1 LLILTEKRR
10 VINVFYQSTEKWTSD
25 ALLFERF
32 PEDFMFQLIKEEADS
47 LRFQTGFFKIPN
59 WNLKGGVTVR
69 GNQTRSWTTSKVFA
83 LWE

>member
-47 LRFQTGFFKIPN
+47 LRFQTGI
-59 WNLKGGVTVR
+59 LK
-69 GNQTRSWTTSKVFA
+69 A
-83 LWE
+83 E